1 MEPIS
6 SLRKIPE
13 MITMPHYEPSTPGDP
28 HRGDIYRF
36 KPVAWLRPP
45 LWLLRYTD
53 FAAGRAG
60 LVLAKQI
67 RDTFRKA
74 EHNHQEYVLAEAKL
88 RYVIL
93 MSPSQEI
100 KSSHIRDLLVLPLYT
115 IDPDALPSHRL
126 ARLRANPASMRDRY
140 YLPAEPAYGIAEA
153 YADFRRMQL
162 MARQFLAPED
172 KIAHLTDTT
181 LAALIERY
189 RSYWLLR

>member
-6 SLRKIPE
+6 SLRKPSE
-13 MITMPHYEPSTPGDP
+13 MITMNHYEPPSPGEP
-28 HRGDIYRF
+28 RRGDIYCF

-53 FAAGRAG
+53 FTGGRAS
-60 LVLAKQI
+60 LVLAKQV
-67 RDTFRKA
+67 RDAFRRA
-74 EHNHQEYVLAEAKL
+74 ERDNQEYVLAEAKL

-93 MSPSQEI
+93 MSPAQEI
-100 KSSHIRDLLVLPLYT
+100 KSGHIRDLLVLPLYT
-115 IDPDALPSHRL
+115 IDPDALPSHLL
-126 ARLRANPASMRDRY
+126 ARIRANPASMRDRY

-172 KIAHLTDTT
+172 RVAI
-181 LAALIERY
+181 
-189 RSYWLLR
+189 

>member
-1 MEPIS
+1 
-6 SLRKIPE
+6 
-13 MITMPHYEPSTPGDP
+13 MIAMSHYEPPSPGEP

-45 LWLLRYTD
+45 LWLLRHTD
-53 FAAGRAG
+53 FTAGRAS
-60 LVLAKQI
+60 LVVASQV
-67 RDTFRKA
+67 RDAFRRA
-74 EHNHQEYVLAEAKL
+74 ERDDQEYVLAEAKL

-100 KSSHIRDLLVLPLYT
+100 KSSHIRDVLVLPLYT
-115 IDPDALPSHRL
+115 IDPDALPSHLL
-126 ARLRANPASMRDRY
+126 ARIRANPASMRDRY

-162 MARQFLAPED
+162 MARQFLVPED
-172 KIAHLTDTT
+172 KVAHLTNTM

>member
-1 MEPIS
+1 MPIF
-6 SLRKIPE
+6 SLRKAPGT
-13 MITMPHYEPSTPGDP
+13 ITMNHYEPPSPGEP
-28 HRGDIYRF
+28 RRGDIYRF

-53 FAAGRAG
+53 FTAGRAS
-60 LVLAKQI
+60 LLLAKQVPDAFRRAE
-67 RDTFRKA
+67 RD
-74 EHNHQEYVLAEAKL
+74 NQEYVLAEAKL

-100 KSSHIRDLLVLPLYT
+100 RSSHIRDLLVLPLYT
-115 IDPDALPSHRL
+115 IDPDTLPSHL
-126 ARLRANPASMRDRY
+126 LERLRANPASMRDRY

-153 YADFRRMQL
+153 YADFRHMQL
-162 MARQFLAPED
+162 MARQLLVPED
-172 KIAHLTDTT
+172 RVAYLANTT